1 KIAVVSTPF
10 FKSKK
15 SSERTCK
22 VNLKPSTDE
31 NKCGSL
37 YQRLPICVGSKVLI
51 GRNID
56 QDNFVVNGTDATV
69 TEIVW
74 EDPRDF
80 ITTSLRTDDLFSEL
94 SNVINT
100 KLPKYVELKLY
111 NGQIYK
117 LEPQEARFNDMDSIN
132 MTRLQLPLALGYAIT
147 IHRTQC
153 MTYSKL
159 VVDLGGRYW
168 KPGMFYTV
176 FSRTGR
182 ITDIILLA
190 YDRKS
195 FKTSVEGLKEI
206 ERLQIMEK
214 ERPLRI
220 DDFLCETIQNV
231 TPDANIDYDFD
242 LNNIEREIEN
252 PHHEL
257 EHTIKRIKMT
267 TDNNLNNVFDN
278 RDNTINPEDVIVCER
293 QYRLFCGRRALLATE
308 LATQELITREDVHT
322 LRDVY
327 FNKSNGYYN
336 IQVIK
341 NALQLQC
348 NIELIQLDGRNVITN
363 SENSFIRNH
372 IFDVQALFIQQAD
385 HYFCARRFD
394 NCPDHFFLIN
404 SLTYDK
410 HKKIQRNRI
419 NDYIDYLHEHD
430 SCVYVPVCANIIKWK
445 LYHLI

>member
-1 KIAVVSTPF
+1 
-10 FKSKK
+10 
-15 SSERTCK
+15 
-22 VNLKPSTDE
+22 
-31 NKCGSL
+31 
-37 YQRLPICVGSKVLI
+37 
-51 GRNID
+51 
-56 QDNFVVNGTDATV
+56 
-69 TEIVW
+69 
-74 EDPRDF
+74 
-80 ITTSLRTDDLFSEL
+80 
-94 SNVINT
+94 
-100 KLPKYVELKLY
+100 
-111 NGQIYK
+111 
-117 LEPQEARFNDMDSIN
+117 

-168 KPGMFYTV
+168 KLGMFYTV
-176 FSRTGR
+176 LSRTRR

-190 YDRKS
+190 YGRKS

-220 DDFLCETIQNV
+220 NDFLCETVIKLHFMLDEKIRFFKIQNV

-293 QYRLFCGRRALLATE
+293 QYRLFCGRHALRALLQNVEIFDDTYLISLATE
-308 LATQELITREDVHT
+308 LATQELIT
-322 LRDVY
+322 L
-327 FNKSNGYYN
+327 
-336 IQVIK
+336 IK

-430 SCVYVPVCANIIKWK
+430 SCAYVPVCANIIKMEIIPSD
-445 LYHLI
+445 LIDALIHPLPTCLADTMIFTHSHIENFIFY

>member
-1 KIAVVSTPF
+1 M
-10 FKSKK
+10 
-15 SSERTCK
+15 
-22 VNLKPSTDE
+22 
-31 NKCGSL
+31 
-37 YQRLPICVGSKVLI
+37 
-51 GRNID
+51 
-56 QDNFVVNGTDATV
+56 
-69 TEIVW
+69 
-74 EDPRDF
+74 
-80 ITTSLRTDDLFSEL
+80 DDLFSEL

-117 LEPQEARFNDMDSIN
+117 LEPQEARFNDMNSIS

-176 FSRTGR
+176 LSRTRR

-252 PHHEL
+252 SHHEL
-257 EHTIKRIKMT
+257 EHAIKRIKMT

-293 QYRLFCGRRALLATE
+293 QYRLFCGRHALRALLQNVEIFDDTYLISLATE
-308 LATQELITREDVHT
+308 LATQELITREDLHT

-348 NIELIQLDGRNVITN
+348 NIELMQLDGRNVITN

-385 HYFCARRFD
+385 HYFCARRF
-394 NCPDHFFLIN
+394 
-404 SLTYDK
+404 
-410 HKKIQRNRI
+410 
-419 NDYIDYLHEHD
+419 
-430 SCVYVPVCANIIKWK
+430 
-445 LYHLI
+445 